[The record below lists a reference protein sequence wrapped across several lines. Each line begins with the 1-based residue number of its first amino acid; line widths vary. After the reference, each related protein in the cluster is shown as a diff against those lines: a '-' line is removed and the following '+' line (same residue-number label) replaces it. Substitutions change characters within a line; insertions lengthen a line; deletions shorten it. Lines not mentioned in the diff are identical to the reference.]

1 MIKFTLD
8 FNGDELGII
17 KGLNNPGRIQDFL
30 NQIPFN
36 FEKQGD
42 ICLSPRRVL
51 REKRAHCVEGA
62 LLAAAALWRHGD
74 PPLIF
79 DLRSTKRD
87 LDHVVALFRRRGH
100 WGAISKTNH
109 GVLRFREP
117 VYRTLRELALSYFHE
132 YFLDDGVKTL
142 RDYSAKPFDL
152 RQRSLRGWTTDEKD
166 LDYLVDAL
174 DDAPHLSILNR
185 AMLRALRRADAVEI
199 AAGKV
204 VEWRDKVKRKK

>member
-1 MIKFTLD
+1 MLG
-8 FNGDELGII
+8 FNTGELRIL
-17 KGLNNPGRIQDFL
+17 KKLSAPGKIQDFL
-30 NQIPFN
+30 NQIPYN
-36 FEKQGD
+36 FQEEWD
-42 ICLSPRRVL
+42 VCLSPRRVL
-51 REKRAHCVEGA
+51 RERRAHCVEGA
-62 LLAAAALWRHGD
+62 LLAAAVLWRAGE
-74 PPLIF
+74 PPLLF
-79 DLRSTKRD
+79 DLRSSERD
-87 LDHVVALFRRRGH
+87 FDHVVALFRRHGC

-142 RDYSAKPFDL
+142 RDYSARPFDL

-185 AMLRALRRADAVEI
+185 SQIASLRRADAVEI
-199 AAGKV
+199 AAGKA
-204 VEWRDKVKRKK
+204 VEWKKS